1 MCKFNQ
7 KFLYLLIKFFVV
19 LFLYYYIIMNLLDVI
34 DKKYIMQKSLDK
46 IKENISVSS
55 KPGMLIASPSLD
67 PPYKYH
73 WIRDSAVV
81 MRVFINDYQ
90 TTKSKESLLLLID
103 YINNEYEIQNLDT
116 IGSLGEPKINL
127 NGTAFDGPWGRPQND
142 GPALRGSNMIKLY
155 NLLLNDYNSICKNII
170 LPIIKKDLNYIL
182 NNYNKVC
189 FDLWE
194 EQEGWHFYTRMV
206 QFKFLKDSIDMIHD
220 NKLSYNKDVLNKA
233 IFNLSN
239 SIKHHYQG
247 DVIISSFNSDGEITK
262 VDDAANLFAY
272 THIDYDEKILK
283 IFPIEKTLKTCDN
296 LHSFF
301 NKKYETSELNMIGR
315 YAHDKYYDGQ
325 TWIICSLVAAQ
336 IYTHL
341 NNNNEAVN
349 DIINTILEI
358 DLNLDISEQYN
369 PITKEQMS
377 AKKLTW
383 NYAELY
389 STLKLSL
396 R

>member
-1 MCKFNQ
+1 
-7 KFLYLLIKFFVV
+7 
-19 LFLYYYIIMNLLDVI
+19 MNLLDVI
-34 DKKYIMQKSLDK
+34 DKNFLMEKSLEK
-46 IKENISVSS
+46 IKENIKISS

-81 MRVFINDYQ
+81 MRTFINDYK
-90 TTKSKESLLLLID
+90 TKRSSESLLLLID
-103 YINNEYEIQNLDT
+103 YINNEYEIQNLKT

-155 NLLLNDYNSICKNII
+155 DLLLTNYNSICTNII
-170 LPIIKKDLNYIL
+170 LPIIKKDLKYTLENYDKI
-182 NNYNKVC
+182 C

-206 QFKFLKDSIDMIHD
+206 QLKFLKDAIGMMNKNIPLYD
-220 NKLSYNKDVLNKA
+220 NKDELNKA
-233 IFNLSN
+233 YFNLST
-239 SIKHHYQG
+239 SLKDHYRG
-247 DVIISSFNSDGEITK
+247 DTIISSFNMEGEITK

-272 THIDYDEKILK
+272 THIDYDKTILK
-283 IFPIEKTLKTCDN
+283 LFPIEKTINTCVN
-296 LHSFF
+296 LHKYF
-301 NKKYETSELNMIGR
+301 NEKYETTDLNMVGR
-315 YAHDKYYDGQ
+315 YPYDKYYDGQ
-325 TWIICSLVAAQ
+325 TWIICSLVVAQ
-336 IYTHL
+336 IYTHI
-341 NNNNEAVN
+341 NKTKYSAFIN
-349 DIINTILEI
+349 DIINTIIEI
-358 DLNLDISEQYN
+358 DLNLDIAEQYN

-389 STLKLSL
+389 STLKLRL
-396 R
+396 